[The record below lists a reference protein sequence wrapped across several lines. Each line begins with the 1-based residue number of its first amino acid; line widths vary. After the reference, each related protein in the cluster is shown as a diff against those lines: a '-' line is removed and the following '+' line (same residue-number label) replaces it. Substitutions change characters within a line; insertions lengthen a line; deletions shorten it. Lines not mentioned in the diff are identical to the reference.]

1 MSSGKQRKQINSKY
15 SLCTFARKWKPSAR
29 ISLMRWSKTTE
40 ECVES
45 GPVGERRV
53 TKARFCFFQCSL
65 FAGLILPT
73 RCYCMFDRMKLF
85 NNSAPLWRPVAFCV
99 AAVGDIFGRSNYDI
113 HARVF
118 FFCCVFLTTCDLVT
132 DVTILFCVCMIWWW
146 ICVCVKCFDV
156 WPGRSGPRYS
166 CVWF

>member
-73 RCYCMFDRMKLF
+73 RCYCMFDRMKLL
-85 NNSAPLWRPVAFCV
+85 NNSVPLCRSVAFCV
-99 AAVGDIFGRSNYDI
+99 AAVRDIFGGVRAFLSFL
-113 HARVF
+113 F
-118 FFCCVFLTTCDLVT
+118 FFWRLLIWSQ
-132 DVTILFCVCMIWWW
+132 TILFCDCMIWWR
-146 ICVCVKCFDV
+146 ISDVCEMMWYLTAQEVDRV
-156 WPGRSGPRYS
+156 IPVYD
-166 CVWF
+166 WF